1 MTIPA
6 GLTQNQFDN
15 ALSEFREVVGN
26 DWVFTIDEHIAMYKD
41 YFSPLQNTER
51 QPIPSAAVAP
61 VDVEGVQGILRIA
74 NDYKIPLWSISTGK
88 NYGYGGPDARVSGS
102 VILDLK
108 RMNRILELN
117 EEHAYALVEPGVSHY
132 DLWLEIRRRGM
143 KLWTDGPSPAYASII
158 GNTLE
163 RGAGYGLMGER
174 AAAQCGMEVVLAN
187 GDVLRTGMGANSNAE
202 TWQQYKYGLG
212 PYVDGMF
219 SQSNLGIVTKMGI
232 WLIPEPPA
240 FRSAE
245 VYVPNHEDIIPL
257 IDTLRPLRISNV
269 VANSATASTN
279 RGGYVE
285 GAQGPGG
292 GIAGGP
298 NVPGG
303 PPPSPPGWRARLGF
317 YGYDRVVEANWE
329 QVQDEFSSAIA
340 GAQFESVLYTSP
352 YNPDDMLTE
361 SKLAAGIPS
370 FQEAP
375 IWNHGATFV
384 SVVLPFTGA
393 DYWDLM
399 ETYDGL
405 YQNYGMRYMGGP
417 LHFHTPRSL
426 MILAGVPLSPTDN
439 AVNERSLALAEELI
453 NASAAKG
460 WSEYR
465 TPLVLMDHAMES
477 YDFNNHAL
485 RRFHETLKDTLDPNG
500 ILSPGKNGVW
510 PQQYREDQA

>member
-1 MTIPA
+1 MSLPP
-6 GLTQNQFDN
+6 GLSQGQFDN
-15 ALSEFREVVGN
+15 ALSEFRTAVGN

-41 YFSPLQNTER
+41 YFSPLQNTEA

-61 VDVEGVQGILRIA
+61 DSVEELKVVLRVA
-74 NDYKIPLWSISTGK
+74 NDYQIPLWTISTGK
-88 NYGYGGPDARVSGS
+88 NYGYGGPDSRVNGS
-102 VILDLK
+102 VIVDLK

-117 EEHAYALVEPGVSHY
+117 EEHAYALVEPGVSTY
-132 DLWLEIRRRGM
+132 DLWREIRRRGYR
-143 KLWTDGPSPAYASII
+143 LWTDGPSPAYASII

-163 RGAGYGLMGER
+163 RGAGYGLLGER

-187 GDVLRTGMGANSNAE
+187 GDVMRTGMGANSNAE

-245 VYVPNHEDIIPL
+245 VYVSGHEDIIPM
-257 IDTLRPLRISNV
+257 IDTLRPLRLSNV
-269 VANSATASTN
+269 IANSATASTN
-279 RGGYVE
+279 QGGHIE

-292 GIAGGP
+292 GAGGGP
-298 NVPGG
+298 NVDGGHAPGL
-303 PPPSPPGWRARLGF
+303 PGWRARLGF

-329 QVQDEFSSAIA
+329 QVQDEFASAIPSA
-340 GAQFESVLYTSP
+340 TFHSSRFAAP
-352 YNPDDMLTE
+352 YNPDEMLTE

-375 IWNHGATFV
+375 IWNHGGTFV
-384 SVVLPFTGA
+384 SMVMPFTGA
-393 DYWDLM
+393 DYWDFLQ
-399 ETYDGL
+399 TYDGL
-405 YQNYGMRYMGGP
+405 YQEYGMRYMGGP
-417 LHFHTPRSL
+417 LHFHAPRSL
-426 MILAGVPLSPTDN
+426 MTLAGVPLSSTDN
-439 AVNERSLALAEELI
+439 AVNERAMALCENLI
-453 NASAAKG
+453 RVSGEKG

-465 TPLVLMDHAMES
+465 TPLVFMDNAMES
-477 YDFNNHAL
+477 FDFNDHAL

-510 PQQYREDQA
+510 PQRLREERA